1 MTETVDVI
9 VVGAGQ
15 AGPSLAVRF
24 AQAGRRVVLIERD
37 RLGGTCVNNGCIPTK
52 TLVASARAAHMARRA
67 VDYGVSVGQV
77 SVDMAGVKARKD
89 AVVGQSRDSLAA
101 WVGGTSNLELV
112 IGQARFVA
120 ERTVQVGERRL
131 KAPLIVI
138 NTGGRPV
145 RPDWPQV
152 DPARVLTNV
161 EIMELATLPRR
172 LIVLGGSY
180 IGLEFAQMYRRFGAE
195 VVVLEFADRLIP
207 REDEDVS
214 AAVQALLEA
223 EGVEVHLDCHDLAG
237 ASAGEGVRVTWRS
250 HDQPGAVE
258 GDLVLAAIGR
268 RPNVEALDLA
278 TAGVALDARGFIQV
292 DDDLMTSATGVY
304 ALGDVNGRGA
314 FTHTSYND
322 FEILAARLIDGED
335 RGLQGRIFGY
345 ALFTDPPLAR
355 VGMTDRDALASGRDI
370 RRAELAMSR
379 VGRARERGETVGFLR
394 VLVEGSTDQIL
405 GATLFGIE
413 ADEVIHQFIQ
423 AMTAKQSY
431 KALMTAVPV
440 HPTVSELIPTLL
452 GGLTPFGIAT

>member
-9 VVGAGQ
+9 VIGAGQ

-24 AQAGRRVVLIERD
+24 AAAGRQVVLIEAV

-67 VDYGVSVGQV
+67 ADFGVSVGPVQV
-77 SVDMAGVKARKD
+77 DLAAVKARKD
-89 AVVGQSRDSLAA
+89 AVVEQSREGLAA
-101 WVGGTSNLELV
+101 WIRNTANLELV
-112 IGQARFVA
+112 IGEARFVG
-120 ERTVQVGERRL
+120 EHTVQVDGRTLE
-131 KAPLIVI
+131 APLIVL

-145 RPDWPQV
+145 RPDWPGV
-152 DPARVLTNV
+152 DPARVLTNI
-161 EIMELATLPRR
+161 EIMDLATLPRR

-180 IGLEFAQMYRRFGAE
+180 IGLEFAQMHRRFGAE
-195 VVVLEFADRLIP
+195 VVVLETADRLIP
-207 REDEDVS
+207 REDDDVS
-214 AAVQALLEA
+214 AAVKALLEA
-223 EGVEVHLDCHDLAG
+223 EGVEIHLGCHDLVG
-237 ASAGEGVRVTWRS
+237 ASAQDGVQVTWRAQ
-250 HDQPGAVE
+250 DGPGRAE

-278 TAGVALDARGFIQV
+278 KAGVALDPRGFIQV
-292 DDDLMTSATGVY
+292 DDHLMTSAPGIY

-322 FEILAARLIDGED
+322 FEILAACLIDGED
-335 RGLQGRIFGY
+335 RGLENRIFGY

-355 VGMTDRDALASGRDI
+355 IGMTDRDALASGRHI
-370 RRAELAMSR
+370 LRAEMPMSR
-379 VGRARERGETVGFLR
+379 VGRARERGEMTGFMR
-394 VLVEGSTDQIL
+394 VLADGDSGQIL

-423 AMTAKQSY
+423 AMTARLGY
-431 KALMTAVPV
+431 RDLMTAVPV

-452 GGLTPFGIAT
+452 SGLKPFRGAA